1 MGKTEYSELEIISE
15 PINESIIIEDD
26 YEAQGYYPLHGRE
39 DDKLLQ
45 VIHDFAHPDNDV
57 TFSNLDNSLQEN
69 YEKWCSITKPKFK
82 IKVNPKLILSSF
94 VKYNYYIYLHTLLC
108 YYHFLLCYL

>member
-1 MGKTEYSELEIISE
+1 MIIKTESTMGRTEYSELEIISKPVNE
-15 PINESIIIEDD
+15 PIIIEDD

-39 DDKLLQ
+39 EDKLLQ

-69 YEKWCSITKPKFK
+69 YEKWCAITM
-82 IKVNPKLILSSF
+82 IKVNTQGI
-94 VKYNYYIYLHTLLC
+94 VHAYYIV
-108 YYHFLLCYL
+108 